1 MSEFQQ
7 KLEKY
12 AKLAVEVGVNIQ
24 KDQTLVINATLDG
37 QDFVRLVVRKA
48 YEAGAKDVIVNWS
61 DDAVTRLSM
70 I

>member
-24 KDQTLVINATLDG
+24 KDQTLSHKCHIGRAR
-37 QDFVRLVVRKA
+37 FC
-48 YEAGAKDVIVNWS
+48 S
-61 DDAVTRLSM
+61 LSC
-70 I
+70 

>member
-37 QDFVRLVVRKA
+37 QEFVRL
-48 YEAGAKDVIVNWS
+48 S
-61 DDAVTRLSM
+61 C
-70 I
+70 